1 MHVGVVHVGALRV
14 ERRDQGDGG
23 AVTQDAVGKHE
34 ETDRAPARHQLLEV
48 RVTARDHGH
57 DQ

>member
-1 MHVGVVHVGALRV
+1 VHVGALRV